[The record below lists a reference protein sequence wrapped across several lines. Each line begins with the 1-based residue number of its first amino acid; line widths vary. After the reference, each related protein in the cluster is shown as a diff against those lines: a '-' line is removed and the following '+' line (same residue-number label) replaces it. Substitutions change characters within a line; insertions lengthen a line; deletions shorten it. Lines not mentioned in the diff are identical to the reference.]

1 MPPCPSGSPLET
13 PSVLTRLGKF
23 EIVRLLAQGSMGDVY
38 VGRDPIIG
46 REVAIKV
53 IQASASLAPEA
64 RERFAMEARAAGLLN
79 HPNIVTVHEMGEEQG
94 VLYLAME
101 LVKGE
106 DMGTLLHTGTLSP
119 RDTLDVLAQVC
130 DGLAVAHRHQV
141 LHRDIKPS
149 NIRVVW
155 DGQHLQA
162 KILDFGVAKVFN
174 TDTTDEGTVFGTVNY
189 MAPEYL
195 QSGRPDARSDLFA
208 VGVIL
213 YEALAGVPPFDGPSP
228 GSVIYRLLH
237 ETPAPLPPTAFQG
250 ISRDIQGIL
259 NHALAKDPGHR
270 FQTAEELGEALRGAR
285 DPGWRWDR
293 ERPPVAI
300 KLKRETG
307 RPAES
312 RPALP
317 TPPRGMSM
325 IPPGLPPKLAS
336 GPKSASG
343 PKLASGSKS
352 ASGPRSS
359 LVPIPDTTPMPPPP
373 ERGTGSAL
381 SAAAAA
387 QKAASEVR
395 KDVLETTRLQLTQA
409 LELDPANART
419 HAMLLVTL
427 YRLGRFDAVMQI
439 LRSARMQGITGR
451 ALCAV
456 PRCRQ
461 MAEEELRAGRL
472 PMEQHSEFMDYLG
485 S

>member
-1 MPPCPSGSPLET
+1 M
-13 PSVLTRLGKF
+13 LTRLGKF
-23 EIVRLLAQGSMGDVY
+23 EIVRLLAQGSMGEVY
-38 VGRDPIIG
+38 VGRDPLLG

-53 IQASASLAPEA
+53 IQASASLGPEA

-106 DMGTLLHTGTLSP
+106 DLGTLLHTGTLTP
-119 RDTLDVLAQVC
+119 RDVLEVLAQVC

-174 TDTTDEGTVFGTVNY
+174 SDTTDEGTVFGTVNY

-237 ETPAPLPPTAFQG
+237 ESPVPLPPTAFQG

-259 NHALAKDPGHR
+259 AHALAKDPANR
-270 FQTAEELGEALRGAR
+270 FQTAEDLGAVLRQAR

-293 ERPPVAI
+293 ERPTMAI
-300 KLKRETG
+300 KVKRGGDQPLEPLLHSSIPAPPTPPKG
-307 RPAES
+307 TPRPRPAA
-312 RPALP
+312 RPALRP
-317 TPPRGMSM
+317 GEVARPAASPRAFTPRPDLPRGPLTS
-325 IPPGLPPKLAS
+325 
-336 GPKSASG
+336 
-343 PKLASGSKS
+343 
-352 ASGPRSS
+352 
-359 LVPIPDTTPMPPPP
+359 
-373 ERGTGSAL
+373 ERGTGSGLSA
-381 SAAAAA
+381 SAAAQRAA
-387 QKAASEVR
+387 TEVR
-395 KDVLETTRLQLTQA
+395 RDVLETTRLQLVQA
-409 LELDPANART
+409 LELDPANPRT
-419 HAMLLVTL
+419 RAMLVVTL
-427 YRLGRFDAVMQI
+427 YRLGRFDAVMQAI
-439 LRSARMQGITGR
+439 REARNRGIPGHELR
-451 ALCAV
+451 AV
-456 PRCRQ
+456 TRCRQ
-461 MAEEELRAGRL
+461 VIEEEERAGRL
-472 PMEQHSEFMDYLG
+472 PFEQHAEFLDYLG
-485 S
+485 A

>member
-1 MPPCPSGSPLET
+1 
-13 PSVLTRLGKF
+13 VLTRLGKF
-23 EIVRLLAQGSMGDVY
+23 EIVRLLAQGSMGEVY
-38 VGRDPIIG
+38 VGRDPILG

-53 IQASASLAPEA
+53 IQASASLGPEA
-64 RERFAMEARAAGLLN
+64 RERFATEARAAGLLN

-106 DMGTLLHTGTLSP
+106 ELGTLLHTGTLTP
-119 RDTLDVLAQVC
+119 RDVLEVLAQVC

-174 TDTTDEGTVFGTVNY
+174 SDTTDEGTVFGTVNY

-237 ETPAPLPPTAFQG
+237 ESPVPLPPTAFQG

-259 NHALAKDPGHR
+259 AHALAKDPANR
-270 FQTAEELGEALRGAR
+270 FQTAEDLAAVLRCAR
-285 DPGWRWDR
+285 DSGWRWDR
-293 ERPPVAI
+293 ERPTMAI
-300 KLKRETG
+300 KLKRGGEL
-307 RPAES
+307 
-312 RPALP
+312 ALDPLLHNAIPTPP
-317 TPPRGMSM
+317 TPPRGTPRPRPGAKPLLQPR
-325 IPPGLPPKLAS
+325 PPEMPRP
-336 GPKSASG
+336 SASPRAFVPRPDRAPG
-343 PKLASGSKS
+343 PLTS
-352 ASGPRSS
+352 
-359 LVPIPDTTPMPPPP
+359 
-373 ERGTGSAL
+373 ERGTGSGL
-381 SAAAAA
+381 STSAAAHRAA
-387 QKAASEVR
+387 TEVR
-395 KDVLETTRLQLTQA
+395 KDVLETTRLQLEQA

-427 YRLGRFDAVMQI
+427 YHLGRFDALMQV
-439 LRSARMQGITGR
+439 LRGARQRGIPAGGLLGV
-451 ALCAV
+451 A
-456 PRCRQ
+456 RCRQ
-461 MAEEELRAGRL
+461 MVDEETRAGRL
-472 PMEQHSEFMDYLG
+472 PVEQHSEFLDYLG
-485 S
+485 G